1 MASWGLR
8 SLLISTS
15 FEVFLTDQTLPEFN
29 LQTNHITFCCPEYS
43 NNFLHNLVNLT
54 WLHVLLSLVSWR
66 VHLCCQGM
74 QIPGK
79 CKRLGDKSYKN
90 CFKLPPGMWR
100 WGTRGAV
107 PGMTE
112 NPGFYQLLPNVIPQI
127 PALQRRTIGRTSWIP
142 ETNPKGEKLHSA
154 NNPQRSITSLN
165 TLWIQSSSGRFTPS
179 VPFLED

>member
-8 SLLISTS
+8 PLLISTS
-15 FEVFLTDQTLPEFN
+15 LEVFLTDQTLPEFN

-74 QIPGK
+74 QISGK

-112 NPGFYQLLPNVIPQI
+112 IQDFTSSFPTSFHKSQPYRGGHRENQLNSRNKPK
-127 PALQRRTIGRTSWIP
+127 RRKAAFS
-142 ETNPKGEKLHSA
+142 K
-154 NNPQRSITSLN
+154 
-165 TLWIQSSSGRFTPS
+165 
-179 VPFLED
+179 